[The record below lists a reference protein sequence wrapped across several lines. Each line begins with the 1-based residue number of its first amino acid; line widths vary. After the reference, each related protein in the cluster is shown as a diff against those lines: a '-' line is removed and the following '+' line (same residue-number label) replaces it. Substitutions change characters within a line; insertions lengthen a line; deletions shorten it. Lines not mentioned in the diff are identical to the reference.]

1 MSGEPELRLPPDTAR
16 LLAEGIDKAH
26 GELKGLTSIGNA
38 ATGNGFSGL
47 ALSAMELGHRGLADE
62 FGAFCDRWGWG
73 VRTLMQR
80 GNEFAVAVGLAA
92 GGLHEQDQYVKG
104 TIKIVV
110 NGVNG
115 NPHLSEEEVQAKSWE
130 EIRDQRPT
138 DGADWSGESFDE
150 AHRESKQV
158 WSDVAYDVNY
168 QFANSLEGLGV
179 YDNRERERMEALQRE
194 AFDPTDE
201 AVRRAG
207 GSPKDA
213 G

>member
-1 MSGEPELRLPPDTAR
+1 MSGEPELRLPPDIAR

-26 GELKGLTSIGNA
+26 GELKGLTSIGDA
-38 ATGNGFSGL
+38 AAGNGFSGL

-92 GGLHEQDQYVKG
+92 GWLHEQDQYVKG
-104 TIKIVV
+104 TVKVVV
-110 NGVNG
+110 NGING

-138 DGADWSGESFDE
+138 DGADWSGESLRA
-150 AHRESKQV
+150 AHEEVKQV
-158 WSDVAYDVNY
+158 NKDVAYDVMY
-168 QFANSLEGLGV
+168 QSTGTLEDLGV
-179 YDNRERERMEALQRE
+179 YDSGERERMEALQRE
-194 AFDPTDE
+194 VFDPSDE

-207 GSPKDA
+207 GSPEDA

>member
-104 TIKIVV
+104 TIKVVV

-150 AHRESKQV
+150 AHRQSKQV
-158 WSDVAYDVNY
+158 WSDVAYDVNH
-168 QFANSLEGLGV
+168 QFANSLEDLGV
-179 YDNRERERMEALQRE
+179 YDSRERERMEALQRE

-207 GSPKDA
+207 GSPEDA